1 LKREFI
7 LNLLLLVF
15 INILIKPFFIFGI
28 DLTVQNRLPNSDYG
42 RYFALLS
49 LALIFQIIADC
60 GIQNFNNRHVSQ
72 HPVLMPKYFPNL
84 LALKILLS
92 GVYLVIT
99 PLAAWLVFGYGWH
112 DMPLLFILL
121 CNQALVQMIFF
132 LRSNMSGLGYYRTD
146 SFLSSL
152 DKLLMLV
159 SCGILLWG
167 SIGVLSVEKFALAQ
181 TIALIVTVCIVFFLL
196 RRKVSFPIKPSWAQ
210 NWRAGRPALLA
221 LLRKSYP
228 FALVV
233 LLMFAYTRLDAV
245 ILERMLP
252 DGKVH
257 ADVYAG
263 GYRILDALNMFGY
276 LFASLLLPMFA
287 RMLKSDPKGGSTR
300 PLLVLSFKL
309 IWVAS
314 ITMAAA
320 IYFAKDDL
328 LHLMMPEKYSLYR
341 SDVMGVLIWT
351 FVPVSIIYVFSTLLT
366 AHECLSAM
374 NRYFIAGIILDIIL
388 NFLLIPRYQALGS
401 AYSALITQSFV
412 AGATIWLCMRTFGY
426 RFSIRS
432 ILKTLGFAILVLG
445 GSWWIYSSIDIPFF
459 YKICL
464 TGILGLSG
472 ALLFRLLDFR
482 FIKTLTLDKQ

>member
-1 LKREFI
+1 M
-7 LNLLLLVF
+7 F

-28 DLTVQNRLPNSDYG
+28 DLTVQNRLPNADYG
-42 RYFALLS
+42 RYFALLFV
-49 LALIFQIIADC
+49 AYIFQIIADC

-92 GVYLVIT
+92 VAYLVIT
-99 PLAAWLVFGYGWH
+99 PLAAWLIFGYGAQ

-132 LRSNMSGLGYYRTD
+132 LRSNMSGLGYYRID

-159 SCGILLWG
+159 TCGTLLWG
-167 SIGVLSVEKFALAQ
+167 NAGVLSVEKFALAQ
-181 TIALIVTVCIVFFLL
+181 TLALAVTVGIVFFLL
-196 RRKVSFPIKPSWAQ
+196 RLKVSFSIKPSWTQ

-228 FALVV
+228 FAVV
-233 LLMFAYTRLDAV
+233 ILLMSAYTRLDAV
-245 ILERMLP
+245 ILERILP
-252 DGKVH
+252 DGKIH

-263 GYRILDALNMFGY
+263 GYRLLDALNMFGY

-287 RMLKSDPKGGSTR
+287 RMLKSDPKGQSLR

-309 IWVAS
+309 IWVGS
-314 ITMAAA
+314 ITLATA
-320 IYFAKDDL
+320 IYFAREDL

-341 SDVMGVLIWT
+341 RDVMGVLIWT
-351 FVPVSIIYVFSTLLT
+351 FVPISVIYVFSTLLT
-366 AHECLSAM
+366 AQERLSAM

-388 NFLLIPRYQALGS
+388 NLLLIPRWEALG
-401 AYSALITQSFV
+401 AAIATLITQSFV
-412 AGATIWLCMRTFGY
+412 SGATIWLCMRTFGY

-432 ILKTLGFAILVLG
+432 VWQSAGFALFVFG
-445 GSWWIYSSIDIPFF
+445 GSWWIYSNIDTLFF
-459 YKICL
+459 YKICMI
-464 TGILGLSG
+464 GILGLAGS
-472 ALLFRLLDFR
+472 LLFKLLDFR
-482 FIKTLTLDKQ
+482 FIKTLTLSKQ